1 MKGGSPEALRSVET
15 PRARA
20 SRTPRAQPWSRFM
33 RSFGIHMNSCAVSWF
48 PVGSPLRRKQLSP
61 ASLLLRYRGKVM
73 AVAVGFEPT
82 VAVTPHSISS
92 AAPSAARTRYLGV
105 QHYSRGPRLRQ
116 SCELSQ
122 SHVTRPRFVSGRGL
136 VLMSRFILFDDDEPA
151 IQYVT
156 GRRAVVVDL
165 VTIQLAVS
173 FPTRVSRPR

>member
-1 MKGGSPEALRSVET
+1 MESVSPEALRSVET

-33 RSFGIHMNSCAVSWF
+33 RSFGIHVNSCGVSLYRICTA
-48 PVGSPLRRKQLSP
+48 LRQKQLSP
-61 ASLLLRYRGKVM
+61 VLLSLQYRGKAM

-105 QHYSRGPRLRQ
+105 QHYSRGSRLRQ

-122 SHVTRPRFVSGRGL
+122 TRVTRTGFGFGL
-136 VLMSRFILFDDDEPA
+136 IATNQRSSTSLARS
-151 IQYVT
+151 QH
-156 GRRAVVVDL
+156 RR
-165 VTIQLAVS
+165 
-173 FPTRVSRPR
+173 